1 MLEQEVNNA
10 LVEDIVRILSNPNL
24 ASQSVIAERWDDRA
38 KRVCTKLN
46 SATGPKKLLDQV
58 CAAAATKESATWI
71 DDTVPH
77 VKTMLQALADAPEIQ
92 RRRVRYLNTEPGGYI
107 SDLVRTLRHYKTTV
121 TGYHVVEIY
130 GSLLAFKQALITA
143 LSADRKEPVDYSSIM
158 ISVRDLSDTPDYR
171 TCQEKIEYYSS
182 RPWLITP
189 LPPMVVVSWTR

>member
-24 ASQSVIAERWDDRA
+24 SRQDAAAKRWDERA
-38 KRVCTKLN
+38 KKVCNKLN
-46 SATGPKKLLDQV
+46 SASGPKELLDQV
-58 CAAAATKESATWI
+58 CAAAKETTGWI
-71 DDTVPH
+71 DDTVLH
-77 VKTMLQALADAPEIQ
+77 VKIMLQALAATPEAQ
-92 RRRVRYLNTEPGGYI
+92 RRRVRYVEMTPGRYI

-121 TGYHVVEIY
+121 TGYHVVELY
-130 GSLLAFKQALITA
+130 GSLLAFKQALVIA
-143 LSADRKEPVDYSSIM
+143 LSADRKEPVEYSSIL

-171 TCQEKIEYYSS
+171 TCQEKIEYYGS